1 MAKVSYA
8 NLKLK
13 TDTSVSTF
21 KVGDTEI
28 EVLNYLPIEDKYD
41 LVNIT
46 LQNSAEDGIYNPVKI
61 DMYFH
66 LYMFYMYTNV
76 NFTEKQKEDEF
87 KIYNTLVSTG
97 VMDEF
102 LKTIPDKEYDELIT
116 YLETL
121 TESRNAVNLST
132 SALIQSMIE
141 DLPANAEMAAKVIKE
156 FDPEK
161 YQAVINFATA
171 ANGGRP
177 II

>member
-1 MAKVSYA
+1 
-8 NLKLK
+8 
-13 TDTSVSTF
+13 
-21 KVGDTEI
+21 
-28 EVLNYLPIEDKYD
+28 
-41 LVNIT
+41 
-46 LQNSAEDGIYNPVKI
+46 
-61 DMYFH
+61 
-66 LYMFYMYTNV
+66 
-76 NFTEKQKEDEF
+76 
-87 KIYNTLVSTG
+87 
-97 VMDEF
+97 MDEF

-121 TESRNAVNLST
+121 TESRNAINLST

-141 DLPANAEMAAKVIKE
+141 DLPTNAEMAAKVIKE

>member
-21 KVGDTEI
+21 KVGETEI

-41 LVNIT
+41 LINIV
-46 LQNSAEDGIYNPVKI
+46 LQNSAEDGIYNPVKV

-102 LKTIPDKEYDELIT
+102 LKIIPDKEYDELIT

-121 TESRNAVNLST
+121 EDKKENYNTTFASVAKSLV
-132 SALIQSMIE
+132 E
-141 DLPANAEMAAKVIKE
+141 DLPANAEAAAKIVE
-156 FDPEK
+156 NFDPQK
-161 YQAVINFATA
+161 FQAVIDFATA

-177 II
+177 IV